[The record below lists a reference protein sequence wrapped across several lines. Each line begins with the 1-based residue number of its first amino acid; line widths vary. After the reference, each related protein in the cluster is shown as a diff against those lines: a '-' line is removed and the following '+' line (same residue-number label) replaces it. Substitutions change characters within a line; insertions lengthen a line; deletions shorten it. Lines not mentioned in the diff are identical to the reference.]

1 MKRFL
6 SIVALLALGW
16 PLLAQPLP
24 GPGRPRPDSLCP
36 PECHPEP
43 RERQMLE
50 AVRITRMT
58 EALNLSQDQTARFFP
73 KLKQLEDDHRQM
85 RRRHRELVA
94 RLEEMM
100 QRKVA
105 EKDLRSRLD
114 SIDRLRQ
121 ESMMRMERIHRE
133 LDTILTLEQRARWRV
148 FEENFD
154 DEIRRMV
161 MQAKEKRFRRT
172 NAPGNQ

>member
-1 MKRFL
+1 MKRTM
-6 SIVALLALGW
+6 SVIILLALGW

-24 GPGRPRPDSLCP
+24 GPGRPGLDSLCP
-36 PECHPEP
+36 PDCPPEP
-43 RERQMLE
+43 RERKMLE

-58 EALNLSQDQTARFFP
+58 EALNLSQDQIARFFP
-73 KLKQLEDDHRQM
+73 KLKQLDDDHRQM
-85 RRRHRELVA
+85 RRRHRDLVT
-94 RLEEMM
+94 RLEKMM
-100 QRKVA
+100 QREVG
-105 EKDLRSRLD
+105 EKDLRAKLD

-121 ESMMRMERIHRE
+121 ESMMRMDRIHRE
-133 LDTILTLEQRARWRV
+133 LDTVLTLEQRARWRV

-172 NAPGNQ
+172 NVPGN

>member
-1 MKRFL
+1 
-6 SIVALLALGW
+6 
-16 PLLAQPLP
+16 
-24 GPGRPRPDSLCP
+24 
-36 PECHPEP
+36 
-43 RERQMLE
+43 MLE

-58 EALNLSQDQTARFFP
+58 EALNLSQEQMASFFP

-85 RRRHRELVA
+85 RRRHQDLVA
-94 RLEEMM
+94 RLEVMM
-100 QRKVA
+100 QKRVG
-105 EKDLRSRLD
+105 ERELRAKLD

-121 ESMMRMERIHRE
+121 ESLMKMDRIHRE

-172 NAPGNQ
+172 NP